1 MNQKK
6 YNRRKF
12 IRTTGIYGGMAVLTN
27 FGIYGRESVTS
38 TGKEFFIHV
47 SPQGQDRWQGR
58 LATPDRRGEEG
69 PVLSLER
76 ARDLARLARQAE
88 PARAVTV
95 LLHPGV
101 YRRSGPLI
109 LDATDS
115 GTAGAPVTWRAAKD
129 SVPVITGLKP
139 LPSSWVSNGD
149 GSWKMLMSDVS
160 GFPVTF
166 RQLFCNGQR
175 LSRTRWP
182 AQGYKSVYSFAGE
195 SEQEKKQSFRYLE
208 GDVKRWSN
216 FEDVEFV
223 IFHSWSESRLFP
235 KELDEKERRITFTR
249 QAAYP
254 FDFTG
259 WNSYYVENVRE
270 ALTDPG
276 QWYHDRSEGV
286 LYMRPPAGISDPN
299 KAEFSVAVAD
309 ALLELRGSESDP
321 VRHIQFEGI
330 HFTGTRWQMG
340 PTGYAN
346 GGGAGGPHVR
356 PAAITIENAED
367 CVLHNCLLEAT
378 AGYSLE
384 LSQCDRC
391 VVSRTTIREA
401 GSGGVILFGG
411 ADNEVADC
419 HIHHC
424 GRLYFGGTGVVNPTG
439 LRTHIHHNHIHD
451 MPYCGIRGGDNGKE
465 LNEIIEYNHIHH
477 VMLVLD
483 DGAGIFNAGI
493 GSIIRN
499 NLVHDCAGGRHKFA
513 FGLYLDEYRTD
524 VLLENN
530 VVYNAGSELLL
541 LHDNYGNT
549 IVNNIFAFGGNAQL
563 SWTVFHGTTFG
574 RRMMTYRHPLQT
586 FQRNIVYW
594 HKGCLS
600 HNLDCNRLDLAS
612 KPELIDYNIYW
623 KEGKEDLEVPGLD
636 RIPANEVRFGRGH
649 VSQPGVGHDTFAD
662 WQGLGLDRHSLNQDP
677 LFVDPDNGDFRLR
690 ENSPAFAL
698 GIKPIDVSGVGPRK
712 I

>member
-109 LDATDS
+109 LDAADS

-149 GSWKMLMSDVS
+149 GSWKMLMKDVS
-160 GFPVTF
+160 GIPETF

-182 AQGYKSVYSFAGE
+182 AEGYHTVYSFAGE

-254 FDFTG
+254 FDFQG
-259 WNSYYVENVRE
+259 WNSYYLENVRE
-270 ALTDPG
+270 ALTGPG
-276 QWYHDRSEGV
+276 QWYHDRNEGV

-299 KAEFSVAVAD
+299 KAEFAVPVAD